1 MSVMGSGAEQH
12 GQRADKGIV
21 HQSTGGAVPVF
32 ALDPYDDAFLA
43 NPYAEYEALR
53 EAGPVIRLSRYD
65 AYAVARH
72 EDVQAVLTQP
82 EIFCSGA
89 GIGLTNFKKEKSWRT
104 PSIILEA
111 DAPNHAPKRRILT
124 RILSPAAL
132 KGLRAEFERQAEY
145 FVKRMIEMR
154 ECDGIRDLAEAYPLK
169 VFADAVGIPP
179 SGREHLLPYGDL
191 VFNAF
196 GPINARFQ
204 KRMVESA
211 STLEWIKS
219 ICTREALTP
228 DGFGAQLYAAADAG
242 ELTEEEAG
250 LLVRT
255 LLSAG
260 LDTTIFTLGNAIV
273 SLARNPDQW
282 ALLREDPSLA
292 RNALEEVMRYESTFQ
307 SFYRTTTR
315 PTELAGVQIDADE
328 KIWVGIA
335 SANRDPRRWSDP
347 AQFDINRRASGNL
360 AFGTGVHGCV
370 GQMIARMEGEI
381 VLRTL
386 AEHVAELRPSGD
398 PVIHFNNTV
407 RGFAAMPLTVIA
419 KAG

>member
-1 MSVMGSGAEQH
+1 MGSETKLSEQ
-12 GQRADKGIV
+12 GDGRDQEAV
-21 HQSTGGAVPVF
+21 SSAVPIFDV
-32 ALDPYDDAFLA
+32 DPYADDFLTD
-43 NPYAEYEALR
+43 PYADYEAFR
-53 EAGPVIRLSRYD
+53 DAGPVISFSRYG

-72 EDVQAVLTQP
+72 EEVQAVLTQP

-111 DAPNHAPKRRILT
+111 DPPEHGPKRRILT

-132 KGLRAEFERQAEY
+132 KKLREEFERQADY
-145 FVKRMIEMR
+145 FVTWMIEKGS
-154 ECDGIRDLAEAYPLK
+154 CDGIKDLAEAYPLK
-169 VFADAVGIPP
+169 VFGDAVGIPP
-179 SGREHLLPYGDL
+179 EGREHLLPYGDL

-196 GPINARFQ
+196 GPINERFE
-204 KRMVESA
+204 KRMA
-211 STLEWIKS
+211 SSGATVEWIKA
-219 ICTREALTP
+219 ICSREALTP
-228 DGFGAQLYAAADAG
+228 NGFGAQLYAAADAG
-242 ELTEEEAG
+242 ELTEDEAA

-273 SLARNPDQW
+273 SLARHPEQW
-282 ALLREDPSLA
+282 ALLRDDPSLA

-307 SFYRTTTR
+307 SFYRTTTQ
-315 PTELAGVQIDADE
+315 PTELAGVRIGAEQ

-335 SANRDPRRWSDP
+335 SANRDPRRWPDP
-347 AQFDINRRASGNL
+347 TRFDITRRASGNL
-360 AFGTGVHGCV
+360 AFGTGIHGCV

-381 VLRTL
+381 VLKTL
-386 AEHVAELRPSGD
+386 AERVAELVPAGQ
-398 PVIHFNNTV
+398 PTVHYNNTV
-407 RGFAAMPLTVIA
+407 RGFSAMPLNVIA